1 MKEISAPRAEVLVDA
16 PVSVV
21 IPCFKCTRTIGR
33 AFDSIVQQTQKPA
46 EVILVDDASG
56 DETLELLCKFRL
68 EYPDWVKVIA
78 LNENQGAASARNA
91 GWNAACQ
98 PYVAFLDAD
107 DAWHPKKIEIQYNYM
122 ATHSEIALSGHM
134 HRKSGSHTK
143 VADWEIR
150 ECMAM
155 PISKNSLLLSN
166 RFITPSVMLKREIP
180 FRFAEGKRHMEDHLL
195 WLEIVCAQMAVIKLS
210 ADLAAIYKPA
220 YGAAGLS
227 AQLWSMERGDL
238 DNYGQLYQSGCIN
251 FIQWLGLCIY
261 SVLKFVRRLILY
273 WGYMR
278 WAK

>member
-1 MKEISAPRAEVLVDA
+1 MKQFPTA

-21 IPCFKCTRTIGR
+21 IPCFRCASTIRR
-33 AFDSIVQQTQKPA
+33 AVTSISKQTLKPA

-56 DETLELLCKFRL
+56 DGTLETLQQIAH
-68 EYPDWVKVIA
+68 EYPGWVKVIA
-78 LNENQGAASARNA
+78 LSQNQGVASARNS
-91 GWNAACQ
+91 GWAAAEQ
-98 PYVAFLDAD
+98 PYIAFLDSD
-107 DAWHPKKIEIQYNYM
+107 DAWHQKKVEIQYAYM
-122 ATHSEIALSGHM
+122 VAHPDVVLNGHA
-134 HRKSGSHTK
+134 HR
-143 VADWEIR
+143 R
-150 ECMAM
+150 
-155 PISKNSLLLSN
+155 KNSDTSDLDWALHEWKAEPVTKKTLLFSN
-166 RFITPSVMLKREIP
+166 RFVTPSAMLRREIP

-195 WLEIVCAQMAVIKLS
+195 WLEIVCAKLKVTRIN
-210 ADLAAIYKPA
+210 AELAAIFKPA